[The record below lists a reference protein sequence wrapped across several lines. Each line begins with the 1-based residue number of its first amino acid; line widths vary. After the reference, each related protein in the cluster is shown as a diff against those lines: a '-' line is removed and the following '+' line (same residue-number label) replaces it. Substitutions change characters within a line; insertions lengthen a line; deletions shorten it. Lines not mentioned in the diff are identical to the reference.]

1 MNIFIYKGIGFLEQL
16 NKELD
21 LIIYTTSKE
30 DAAYILNISKKEFN
44 KKFKKI
50 NNFEYIKNLKLDTI
64 YFSEKK
70 LNEWFEY
77 EHDLIKPKSCSN
89 CINSNL
95 KKGFDFLEKII
106 EKEIKF
112 FKWKCNNC
120 VDILPIAKAR
130 GF

>member
-1 MNIFIYKGIGFLEQL
+1 MLTSPTL
-16 NKELD
+16 RKE
-21 LIIYTTSKE
+21 TSAN
-30 DAAYILNISKKEFN
+30 DV
-44 KKFKKI
+44 
-50 NNFEYIKNLKLDTI
+50 KNLKLDTI
-64 YFSEKK
+64 YFSEKN

-95 KKGFDFLEKII
+95 KKGFDFLEIII

-120 VDILPIAKAR
+120 GNLILKNKY
-130 GF
+130 

>member
-21 LIIYTTSKE
+21 LIVYTTSKE
-30 DAAYILNISKKEFN
+30 DAAYILNISKEEFN
-44 KKFKKI
+44 KNFKKI
-50 NNFEYIKNLKLDTI
+50 DNFEYIKNLKLDTI

-77 EHDLIKPKSCSN
+77 EYDLIKPKSCSN
-89 CINSNL
+89 CLNSNL

-120 VDILPIAKAR
+120 GNLILKNKY
-130 GF
+130 